1 MAVYTAIDDPSAF
14 FQTTLY
20 SGSGSQQSITNGGN
34 SDLQPD
40 WLWIKERDGTSSHQL
55 VDSVRLYYN
64 RLESDNAS
72 AELDAG
78 QTGATNQNVTSFDS
92 DGFGVKNGGAVNESG
107 KTYVA
112 WQWKAGTTASG
123 TTGGSG
129 TGKSYSYSA
138 NATSGF
144 SIVTYT
150 GNATAGH
157 LIPHGMSKVPRL
169 IHVKSRGDDN
179 GWTSGTIVSAS
190 AWNDHGYLHLD
201 NAFGTDANQFGATPD
216 TTNFRLGTG
225 TGTNGN
231 NGTRV
236 AYCFA
241 DVQGYQKIGKF
252 VGNGNANGT
261 FVYTGFKPAYIMYK
275 KLNAVGRWS
284 IRDNKRDPFNVAT
297 KGLEANG
304 STADNTGSQYWDL
317 DMLSNGFKLRTTEHE
332 SNGSGLNFVCLAI
345 AENPFVTSTGVPT
358 TAR

>member
-14 FQTTLY
+14 FQIALY
-20 SGSGSQQSITNGGN
+20 SGSGSQQSITNDGN

-92 DGFGVKNGGAVNESG
+92 DGFGVKNGAAVNESG

-138 NATSGF
+138 NTTSGF
-144 SIVTYT
+144 SVVTYT

-179 GWTSGTIVSAS
+179 GWQSGTIVSAS
-190 AWNDHGYLHLD
+190 AWNDHGYLYLN

-216 TTNFRLGTG
+216 STNFRLGTG

-241 DVQGYQKIGKF
+241 DVQGYQKIGKY

-261 FVYTGFKPAYIMYK
+261 FVYCGFKPAYVIAKNLGAAKSWFIY
-275 KLNAVGRWS
+275 
-284 IRDNKRDPFNVAT
+284 DNKRDPFNPTVEKLRADTSAAEAT
-297 KGLEANG
+297 GTDKLI
-304 STADNTGSQYWDL
+304 
-317 DMLSNGFKLRTTEHE
+317 DMYSNGFKIRTDDAEFNT
-332 SNGSGLNFVCLAI
+332 SGANYLFHAI

>member
-1 MAVYTAIDDPSAF
+1 MAYTTIDDPSAF

-20 SGSGSQQSITNGGN
+20 SGTGSQQSITNGGN

-138 NATSGF
+138 NTTSGF
-144 SIVTYT
+144 SVVTYT

-157 LIPHGMSKVPRL
+157 LIPHGMGKVPRL
-169 IHVKSRGDDN
+169 IHIKSRGDDN
-179 GWTSGTIVSAS
+179 GWHSGTIVSAS
-190 AWNDHGYLHLD
+190 AWDDHGYLYLN

-216 TTNFRLGTG
+216 STNIRL
-225 TGTNGN
+225 
-231 NGTRV
+231 
-236 AYCFA
+236 
-241 DVQGYQKIGKF
+241 
-252 VGNGNANGT
+252 
-261 FVYTGFKPAYIMYK
+261 
-275 KLNAVGRWS
+275 
-284 IRDNKRDPFNVAT
+284 
-297 KGLEANG
+297 
-304 STADNTGSQYWDL
+304 
-317 DMLSNGFKLRTTEHE
+317 
-332 SNGSGLNFVCLAI
+332 
-345 AENPFVTSTGVPT
+345 
-358 TAR
+358 

>member
-1 MAVYTAIDDPSAF
+1 MADYTAINDPSAF
-14 FQTTLY
+14 FQIALY
-20 SGSGSQQSITNGGN
+20 SGTGSQQSITNDGN

-92 DGFGVKNGGAVNESG
+92 DGFGVKNGAAVNESG

-138 NATSGF
+138 NTTSGF
-144 SIVTYT
+144 SVVTYT

-157 LIPHGMSKVPRL
+157 LIPHGMGKVPRL

-190 AWNDHGYLHLD
+190 AWNDHGYLYLA

-216 TTNFRLGTG
+216 STNFRLGTG

-236 AYCFA
+236 ALCFA
-241 DVQGYQKIGKF
+241 DVQGFQKIGKY
-252 VGNGNANGT
+252 VGNGNADGT
-261 FVYTGFKPAYIMYK
+261 FVYTGFRPAYVIQKSLTTAY
-275 KLNAVGRWS
+275 GWQ
-284 IRDNKRDPFNVAT
+284 IYDNKRGGFNSQNDEIVANADSAET
-297 KGLEANG
+297 DGSGNG
-304 STADNTGSQYWDL
+304 FPDF
-317 DMLSNGFKLRTTEHE
+317 LSNGFKLRNTDINKNASGVPYLYLAVAE
-332 SNGSGLNFVCLAI
+332 S
-345 AENPFVTSTGVPT
+345 PFVTSTGVPT

>member
-14 FQTTLY
+14 FQIALY
-20 SGSGSQQSITNGGN
+20 SGSGSQQSITNDGN

-92 DGFGVKNGGAVNESG
+92 DGFGVKNGAAVNESG

-138 NATSGF
+138 NTTSGF
-144 SIVTYT
+144 SVVTYT

-157 LIPHGMSKVPRL
+157 LIPHGMGKVPRL

-190 AWNDHGYLHLD
+190 AWNDHGYLYLA

-216 TTNFRLGTG
+216 STNFRLGTG

-236 AYCFA
+236 ALCFA
-241 DVQGYQKIGKF
+241 DVQGFQKIGKY
-252 VGNGNANGT
+252 VGNGNADGT
-261 FVYTGFKPAYIMYK
+261 FVYTGFRPAYVIQKSLTTAY
-275 KLNAVGRWS
+275 GWQ
-284 IRDNKRDPFNVAT
+284 IYDNKRGGFNSQNDEIVANADSAET
-297 KGLEANG
+297 DGSGNG
-304 STADNTGSQYWDL
+304 FPDF
-317 DMLSNGFKLRTTEHE
+317 LSNGFKLRNTDINKNASGVPYLYLAVAE
-332 SNGSGLNFVCLAI
+332 S
-345 AENPFVTSTGVPT
+345 PFVTSTGVPT

>member
-14 FQTTLY
+14 FQIALY
-20 SGSGSQQSITNGGN
+20 SGSGSQQSITNDGN

-138 NATSGF
+138 NTTSGF
-144 SIVTYT
+144 SVVTYT

-179 GWTSGTIVSAS
+179 GWVSGTIVSAS
-190 AWNDHGYLHLD
+190 AWNDHGYLYLN

-216 TTNFRLGTG
+216 STNFRLGTG

-231 NGTRV
+231 NGTRF
-236 AYCFA
+236 AMCFA
-241 DVQGYQKIGKF
+241 DVQGYQKIGKYA
-252 VGNGNANGT
+252 GNGNADGP
-261 FVYTGFKPAYIMYK
+261 FVHTGFKPAFVMVKRIAGGTGSWWM
-275 KLNAVGRWS
+275 
-284 IRDNKRDPFNVAT
+284 RDNKIAPFNLASNV
-297 KGLEANG
+297 LQANDSG
-304 STADNTGSQYWDL
+304 IQADGVGTMDF
-317 DMLSNGFKLRTTEHE
+317 LSNGFKLKDTTDA
-332 SNGSGLNFVCLAI
+332 SNNSSGTYFFQAI
-345 AENPFVTSTGVPT
+345 AESPFVTSTGVPT